1 MRVVS
6 IGQMWCRVEAV
17 EHGFGSHPK
26 LSGVVEWTCIGGRVG
41 MGEGVLPALERP

>member
-1 MRVVS
+1 LRVVS

-26 LSGVVEWTCIGGRVG
+26 AERGG
-41 MGEGVLPALERP
+41 